1 MIFKE
6 LEQENNLRPENLP
19 KFIDYGEIDKMA
31 QEDRRNTAYD
41 LMDEYDLT
49 PEEAE
54 ILVRYFD
61 DFDLT
66 LDNLIGKRVLDVGSG
81 PGDFKKAVNKL
92 GEKFNI
98 INFDRG
104 IVWEDAM
111 DVKGDALNM
120 PFRDESFDFVLAH
133 GSVPLMYATR
143 GKHNLISPTLKE
155 MFRIVRRGGV
165 LKVFPVAIDN
175 PGYPEESKEY
185 AEMEREVLKG
195 LNVIH
200 GQSPEIKA
208 KISEVKDPDQPAVR
222 RYLLEVFR

>member
-175 PGYPEESKEY
+175 PGYPEESNE
-185 AEMEREVLKG
+185 L
-195 LNVIH
+195 
-200 GQSPEIKA
+200 S
-208 KISEVKDPDQPAVR
+208 KI
-222 RYLLEVFR
+222 